1 MAGEKP
7 SPIRNVSPHAVNES
21 DAVQL
26 WRVTEEMLRD
36 AS

>member
-21 DAVQL
+21 DPEQL